1 MNDQQ
6 KALKSL
12 ADTTYDSVK
21 GYRMAAEKANAPQLK
36 QALAQCA
43 QQREQTL
50 GQLNAELT
58 RQGCEQADGTVL
70 GSAHQMFASVVGAF
84 ENGDENA
91 VERVE
96 EGEDYLAKKF
106 QSTLDDDDLDPQGR
120 QVVQTAYQ
128 DIQAGERMSDQLK
141 KQFD

>member
-1 MNDQQ
+1 MNDHQ

-12 ADTTYDSVK
+12 ADTTFDSVK
-21 GYRMAAEKANAPQLK
+21 GYKMASEKANSPQLK

-58 RQGCEQADGTVL
+58 RQGVEQVDGTVL

-91 VERVE
+91 VERVN

-106 QSTLDDDDLDPQGR
+106 QSALDDDDLDPQSR

>member
-21 GYRMAAEKANAPQLK
+21 GYRMASEKAESPQLK

-58 RQGCEQADGTVL
+58 RQNCEPADGTVL
-70 GSAHQMFASVVGAF
+70 GSAHQMFASVAGAF

-91 VERVE
+91 VERVD

-106 QSTLDDDDLDPQGR
+106 QAALDDDDLDPQGR
-120 QVVQTAYQ
+120 QVVQTAYR